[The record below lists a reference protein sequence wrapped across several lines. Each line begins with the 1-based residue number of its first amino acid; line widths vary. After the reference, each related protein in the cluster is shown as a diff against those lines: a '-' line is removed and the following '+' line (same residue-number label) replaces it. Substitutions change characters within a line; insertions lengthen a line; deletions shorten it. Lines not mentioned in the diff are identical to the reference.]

1 MTKAATSHLPKP
13 KPKPTL
19 IVARLLSS
27 HLVEG
32 RADEAEALQRLMAD
46 RGVEPDEHTAAV
58 LARTQERLSQ
68 KRLFL
73 LVRMLKEGEASRH
86 ASGLLTLPLP
96 LPLPLPLNPTPTP
109 TPNQSVGAVRRAARA
124 RVHGRV
130 PSDRHDAGMPEQQ
143 C

>member
-46 RGVEPDEHTAAV
+46 RGVEPDEHTTAV

-96 LPLPLPLNPTPTP
+96 LPHPYPYP
-109 TPNQSVGAVRRAARA
+109 
-124 RVHGRV
+124 
-130 PSDRHDAGMPEQQ
+130 
-143 C
+143 